1 MLLPTTT
8 FSVEADATI
17 IPSSK
22 FSSSESGVSV
32 GSAVSSGVSVGSA
45 VSSTFSSI
53 PSTVT
58 LISLEP
64 TVSIDSLSTAIALNV
79 YSPFSLISN
88 THVF

>member
-32 GSAVSSGVSVGSA
+32 GSAVSSGVSVGS
-45 VSSTFSSI
+45 TFSSI

-79 YSPFSLISN
+79 YSPFSLMSN